1 MKDMAFVHETLP
13 QRVALERG
21 GAARRLADEVARLGA
36 RRVMVIAAGSASA
49 VADRITA
56 GLPEALRWQEVREHV
71 PVELAERARAAAA
84 EASVDAIVSV
94 GGGSTTGLGKAVAMT
109 TGLPIIAVPTTYAGS
124 EATPVW
130 GLTEGRVKRTGV
142 DPRVLPVAVVYD
154 SELSASLPVGLSV
167 ASGLNALAHSV
178 DSLWA
183 PRTDPINQALGLEG
197 VRALAVGLPRI
208 VADPADGE
216 ARDEALYGCYLSAV
230 AFASAG
236 SGMHHKIC
244 HVLGGAYD
252 LPHAQTHAIVLPH
265 VLAHNAP
272 AVPRLAARLA
282 EALGGSVSGGQ
293 HDAPVAAVAAAA
305 AVDALEALRVRLGAP
320 RALRDYGLAEAD
332 LPDAVAR
339 CLEAIPESNPVP
351 VTEESLAAL
360 LYAAWAGRQPTIRSE
375 R

>member
-1 MKDMAFVHETLP
+1 MAFVHETLP

-49 VADRITA
+49 VADHITS
-56 GLPEALRWQEVREHV
+56 GLPEAVRWHEVRQHV

-84 EASVDAIVSV
+84 EASVDAIVTV
-94 GGGSTTGLGKAVAMT
+94 GGGSTTGLGKAVALT

-130 GLTEGRVKRTGV
+130 GLTEGRVKRTGT
-142 DPRVLPVAVVYD
+142 DQRVLPVAVVYD
-154 SELSASLPVGLSV
+154 SELSSSLPVGLAV

-183 PRTDPINQALGLEG
+183 PGADPINQALGLEG
-197 VRALAVGLPRI
+197 VRALAVGLPRL
-208 VADPADGE
+208 VADADDADDAD
-216 ARDEALYGCYLSAV
+216 ARDQALYGCYLSAV
-230 AFASAG
+230 SFASAG

-265 VLAHNAP
+265 VLAYNAP
-272 AVPRLAARLA
+272 AVPRLAGRLA
-282 EALGGSVSGGQ
+282 EALGGSLPGGQ
-293 HDAPVAAVAAAA
+293 DDAAVAAA
-305 AVDALEALRVRLGAP
+305 AVDALEALRLRLGAP

-332 LPDAVAR
+332 LPEAAAR
-339 CLEAIPESNPVP
+339 CLAAIPESNPVP
-351 VTEESLAAL
+351 VTEASLAAL
-360 LYAAWAGRQPTIRSE
+360 LGAAWAGRQPTIRSE

>member
-1 MKDMAFVHETLP
+1 MRGMAFVHETLP

-49 VADRITA
+49 VADQVTA
-56 GLPEALRWQEVREHV
+56 GLPEAVRWHEVRQHV

-84 EASVDAIVSV
+84 EASVDAIVTV

-183 PRTDPINQALGLEG
+183 PGADPINQALGLEG
-197 VRALAVGLPRI
+197 VRPLALGLPRI

-216 ARDEALYGCYLSAV
+216 GRDQVLYGCYLSAV
-230 AFASAG
+230 SFASAG

-265 VLAHNAP
+265 VLAYNAP
-272 AVPRLAARLA
+272 AVPRLAARLV
-282 EALGGSVSGGQ
+282 EALGWSLPGGQ
-293 HDAPVAAVAAAA
+293 DDAAAA
-305 AVDALEALRVRLGAP
+305 AVDALEALRLRLWAP
-320 RALRDYGLAEAD
+320 RALRDLGLAEAD

-339 CLEAIPESNPVP
+339 CLAAIPESNPVP
-351 VTEESLAAL
+351 VTEESLTAL
-360 LYAAWAGRQPTIRSE
+360 LGAAWAGWQPTIRSE